1 LSAALLLVVAEP
13 ALVYVAAHFLPQGRA
28 RGVAAAASEFAR
40 SVPGILCATLASS
53 TVLGLTAW
61 ASARLQGG
69 RVAVNL
75 RIGPSRGSLAG
86 TAATVVGTV
95 GLGLA
100 SGSAADLLGVG
111 RSGSMNT
118 MATVLSHA
126 SGLQIVGAMVTIAIL
141 PAVAEESLFR
151 GLLQGLLVR
160 RLGRWAGIVAASA
173 LFGLIH
179 FDLVQGVLAALIGL
193 FLGWAAERLD
203 GIRPG
208 MLAHAVNNGLFVLT
222 SIGPNAECTPP
233 RTVWELGAAGG
244 IAWAVAWRVLRR
256 PEART

>member
-1 LSAALLLVVAEP
+1 MAPAPEHSSRSSNPGPLLVALATYLSAALLLVVAEP
-13 ALVYVAAHFLPQGRA
+13 ALVYGAAHFLPQGRA

-86 TAATVVGTV
+86 IAATVVGTV

-126 SGLQIVGAMVTIAIL
+126 SGLQIVRRDGHDRDSPRRGRGIPVSRTASGPLGPTTW
-141 PAVAEESLFR
+141 SLGGDCRSQRLVWAHPLRPRSR
-151 GLLQGLLVR
+151 GTR
-160 RLGRWAGIVAASA
+160 RADWPISRLGRRAPRRDTS
-173 LFGLIH
+173 
-179 FDLVQGVLAALIGL
+179 
-193 FLGWAAERLD
+193 R
-203 GIRPG
+203 
-208 MLAHAVNNGLFVLT
+208 HAC
-222 SIGPNAECTPP
+222 S
-233 RTVWELGAAGG
+233 
-244 IAWAVAWRVLRR
+244 RR
-256 PEART
+256 Q